1 MKRISTNQPNDNMS
15 YHLRMREWQMNEAQN
30 KMAAQTRIKAPRN
43 DPLATGHSVRF
54 QSREARL
61 ERYLQ
66 NITRARGELGLAEGR
81 LQSGLDVMQRV
92 RDLAVQGANGI
103 YTREQLA
110 YMGDEINALLG
121 EMLNVA
127 NSIDGQGNYVF
138 SGHRARTQPFRMHT
152 GRVEGSQGTEV
163 ITGVEY
169 VGDIG
174 RNAAEIDEL
183 AVSEYTLPGN
193 QVFWAER
200 QQIFAT
206 QDATAYRVQAN
217 STIRIDGVQIDLKE
231 GDNVFAVIERINSSQ
246 APVRARLDPVQN
258 SLALE
263 GTFPH
268 QIWAQDAGQGTVL
281 QDLGILSRGNGSPPL
296 NSADSASVYGGSV
309 FDMLMHLRDSLY
321 RGDQEAVGGSG
332 LRGIDDSVETLTA
345 HLSQIGA
352 RDTRL
357 DVAEKRLAWEKPEYT
372 KLDSQE
378 RDLDLSQAITE
389 LKMLEYT
396 HQATLST
403 TARILRPTLLDFL
416 R

>member
-1 MKRISTNQPNDNMS
+1 MKRISTNLPNDNMS
-15 YHLRMREWQMNEAQN
+15 YYLRLREWEMNEAQN
-30 KMAAQTRIKAPRN
+30 KMAAQTRIKDLRN
-43 DPLATGHSVRF
+43 DPLAAGHSTRF

-61 ERYLQ
+61 ARYGL
-66 NITRARGELGLAEGR
+66 NVTKARGELSIAEGH
-81 LQSGLDVMQRV
+81 LQSGLDVLQRV

-121 EMLNVA
+121 EMLSVA
-127 NSIDGQGNYVF
+127 NSLDGQGNYVF
-138 SGHRARTQPFRMHT
+138 SGYRARTQPFRVHS
-152 GRVEGSQGTEV
+152 GRVEGSLRPEL

-183 AVSEYTLPGN
+183 QASDYTLPGN

-200 QQIFAT
+200 QQIYAS
-206 QDATAYRVQAN
+206 QDAAAYRVQAD
-217 STIRIDGVQIDLKE
+217 SSIRIDGVQIDLSQ
-231 GDNVFAVIERINSSQ
+231 GDNVYAIIERINSSQ

-263 GTFPH
+263 GTYPH
-268 QIWAQDAGQGTVL
+268 QIWAEDLNQGTVL
-281 QDLGILSRGNGSPPL
+281 QDLGIIARGDNVPPL
-296 NSADSASVYGGSV
+296 NYADSASVFGGSV

-321 RGDQEAVGGSG
+321 RGDQEAVGGSA

-352 RDTRL
+352 LDTRL
-357 DVAEKRLAWEKPEYT
+357 EVTQKRLAWEQPEYT

-378 RDLDLSQAITE
+378 RDLDLTQAITE

-396 HQATLST
+396 HQAALST
-403 TARILRPTLLDFL
+403 AARILPRTLLDFL